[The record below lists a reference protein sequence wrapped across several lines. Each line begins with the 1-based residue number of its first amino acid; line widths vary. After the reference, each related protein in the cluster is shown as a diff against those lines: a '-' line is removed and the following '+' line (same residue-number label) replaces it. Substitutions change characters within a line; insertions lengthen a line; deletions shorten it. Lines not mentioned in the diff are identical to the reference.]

1 MCSTIYVLPQLKE
14 MKLGFVMQWE
24 ISSNLQPFKVSL
36 RLLYA
41 KESRKDYFL
50 LLGLLISILLDKSQI
65 FDFITEFSKNVG
77 TLYEHCLKHG
87 FSSAWGQLIDSLDPL
102 GERNALKV
110 SDTY

>member
-41 KESRKDYFL
+41 KESRKHYF
-50 LLGLLISILLDKSQI
+50 LLGLLISILLDKSK
-65 FDFITEFSKNVG
+65 S
-77 TLYEHCLKHG
+77 
-87 FSSAWGQLIDSLDPL
+87 LILSQNSQKMLEPCT
-102 GERNALKV
+102 NTV
-110 SDTY
+110 